1 MKPSEYVAEVADHLV
16 ANGWAQNSLF
26 DGNGGSCLRGA
37 MLTVTWKNFT
47 TPQKSGTEDCGT
59 RVCRFIQS
67 KVAARGY
74 GTISSWNDAPG
85 RTLNDVLD
93 FLHQCKIGLKELEE

>member
-1 MKPSEYVAEVADHLV
+1 MKPSEYVAEVADHLL
-16 ANGWAQNSLF
+16 ANGWTQNSLF

-37 MLTVTWKNFT
+37 MFAITWKNLET
-47 TPQKSGTEDCGT
+47 GTEADYAHVD
-59 RVCRFIQS
+59 RLIRS
-67 KVAARGY
+67 KVASRGY

-93 FLHQCKIGLKELEE
+93 LLHQCKIGLKELE